1 MMNPW
6 EIWLHQNPEFSF
18 AGKDSDG
25 DDAEDYGYDDDQ
37 EVETSDDDDAPSFT
51 NVNNGDD
58 DDDDSDANVSRRI
71 RRLEADNKKL
81 SRELEAAMELLN
93 KAADRE
99 GVSEDDPEGFVPQ
112 EDYDALIDLL
122 RTDYVEHAIANY
134 RKKDGSPKWDWQ
146 DPSAVYKF
154 LDIDE
159 LEIDVKS
166 KTIDGLEDQLADIAE
181 RYPFMLK
188 DGSRR
193 REGNGSTG
201 KPPRKSGARE
211 QSKNPSIEALVAE
224 FPALID

>member
-1 MMNPW
+1 MVNAW
-6 EIWLHQNPEFSF
+6 ELWLSQNSAFSF

-25 DDAEDYGYDDDQ
+25 DSDFGYEYEDDGETAEDDSEDTDRDS
-37 EVETSDDDDAPSFT
+37 V
-51 NVNNGDD
+51 D
-58 DDDDSDANVSRRI
+58 DDDDSDANTSSRL

-93 KAADRE
+93 TAAERE
-99 GVSEDDPEGFVPQ
+99 YGDDAPEGYVAQ
-112 EDYDALIDLL
+112 EDYEALIDLL
-122 RTDYVEHAIANY
+122 RTDYVEHAIASF

-166 KTIDGLEDQLADIAE
+166 KVIDGLEDQLADIAE

-188 DGSRR
+188 NGGNSR
-193 REGNGSTG
+193 REGSGSTG

-211 QSKNPSIEALVAE
+211 QRRNPSIEALVAE

>member
-1 MMNPW
+1 MVNAW
-6 EIWLHQNPEFSF
+6 DIWLNQNPAFSF
-18 AGKDSDG
+18 AGKDSDEG
-25 DDAEDYGYDDDQ
+25 ADDYGYDDEEAD
-37 EVETSDDDDAPSFT
+37 TASDDEEPNFSDNADDD
-51 NVNNGDD
+51 GDD
-58 DDDDSDANVSRRI
+58 DVDMSRRM
-71 RRLEADNKKL
+71 RKLEADNKKL

-93 KAADRE
+93 NAADKE
-99 GVSEDDPEGFVPQ
+99 HDSDEAPEGFVPQ
-112 EDYDALIDLL
+112 DDYDALIDLL
-122 RTDYVEHAIANY
+122 RTDYVEHAIANC

-166 KTIDGLEDQLADIAE
+166 KMIDGLEDQLADIAE

-188 DGSRR
+188 DGNRR
-193 REGNGSTG
+193 REGSGSTG

-211 QSKNPSIEALVAE
+211 QHKNPSIEALVAE

>member
-1 MMNPW
+1 MVNAW
-6 EIWLHQNPEFSF
+6 ELWLDQNPAFSF

-25 DDAEDYGYDDDQ
+25 EESDFDYEDDGQEADDEGPDFS
-37 EVETSDDDDAPSFT
+37 T
-51 NVNNGDD
+51 GDSGD
-58 DDDDSDANVSRRI
+58 FNDDSDGDTSSRL
-71 RRLEADNKKL
+71 RRLETDNKKL

-93 KAADRE
+93 NAADRE
-99 GVSEDDPEGFVPQ
+99 GNFGDAPEGFVPQ
-112 EDYDALIDLL
+112 EDYDAIIDLL

-188 DGSRR
+188 DNSRR

-211 QSKNPSIEALVAE
+211 AHRNPSIEALVAE